1 MILQL
6 LIGFSIGIII
16 YFIFMIKNSFF
27 QVNEG
32 SIAVLTSFGKIITS
46 KNASEN
52 IKTYEPGLHI
62 KMPWHKIK
70 MISTMEQMI
79 ELSGEEGG
87 TMTMASDGTL
97 LRIDSKLRFTPLK
110 SNIYSFLFS
119 LEKPLE
125 HIKGLFVCLLHKE
138 IGSFENS
145 KPKSETNSIKLN
157 DQISSY
163 ASIRSDRGI
172 LHKKILDYC
181 KNKITN
187 NYGIE
192 FNGVDITDILPPD
205 ELAEALNAVI
215 NAQSEAQRLYALT
228 EAECE
233 QKLLAAQKGISI
245 AKAKAKATEEDIKK
259 ITEILEKLQIN
270 GTLNLYLE
278 RRSCEVFSDSKI
290 SYIKRPI

>member
-1 MILQL
+1 MILQIF
-6 LIGFSIGIII
+6 IGFSIGLII

-32 SIAVLTSFGKIITS
+32 SIAILTSFGKALS
-46 KNASEN
+46 YKNASEN
-52 IKTYEPGLHI
+52 IKIYEPGLHL
-62 KMPWHKIK
+62 KFPWHKIK

-138 IGSFENS
+138 IGSFESS
-145 KPKSETNSIKLN
+145 KPKTEINTIKLN
-157 DQISSY
+157 NQISSY
-163 ASIRSDRGI
+163 ASIRSDRGV
-172 LHKKILDYC
+172 LNKKILDYC
-181 KNKITN
+181 KNKITD
-187 NYGIE
+187 NYGIQ

-205 ELAEALNAVI
+205 ELADALNAVI
-215 NAQSEAQRLYALT
+215 NAQSEAQRLFALT

-233 QKLLAAQKGISI
+233 QKILSAQKGISI

-259 ITEILEKLQIN
+259 ITEILETLQMN
-270 GTLNLYLE
+270 GTLGLYLE
-278 RRSCEVFSDSKI
+278 RRSCEVFSDSKF
-290 SYIKRPI
+290 SYIKRPL